1 MRTKDLNK
9 KDRIFKAALVLTKK
23 VGIAGITMSKIAKE
37 AQIATGTLY
46 IYFKTKEELIHQLYV
61 KLETESAHRF
71 LQNYDDSLSFK
82 KGIKTIWLNYLK
94 HRIEYFEESIFIEQY
109 YHSPYITQQQKEMA
123 EDMKQPVYRLL
134 ETGKKNNE
142 IKTQADS
149 QLLFLAMLGFIREL
163 AYEHIEG
170 NYELN
175 EERIEAA
182 FQLNWRMLGS

>member
-9 KDRIFKAALVLTKK
+9 KDRIFRSALVLTKQ

-37 AQIATGTLY
+37 AQMATGTLY

-71 LQNYDDSLSFK
+71 LQNYDDSLPFN
-82 KGIKTIWLNYLK
+82 KGIKTIWFNYLK
-94 HRIEYFEESIFIEQY
+94 HRIEYFEESVFLEQY
-109 YHSPYITQQQKEMA
+109 YHSPYITKQQKEMA
-123 EDMKQPVYRLL
+123 EDLKQPVYRLL
-134 ETGKKNNE
+134 ANGKKNQE
-142 IKTQADS
+142 IKTTADS

-175 EERIEAA
+175 EERIESA
-182 FQLNWRMLGS
+182 FQLNWKMLQS

>member
-82 KGIKTIWLNYLK
+82 KGIKNIWLNYLK
-94 HRIEYFEESIFIEQY
+94 HRIEYFEESIFLEQY

-149 QLLFLAMLGFIREL
+149 QLLFLAMLGFIREM